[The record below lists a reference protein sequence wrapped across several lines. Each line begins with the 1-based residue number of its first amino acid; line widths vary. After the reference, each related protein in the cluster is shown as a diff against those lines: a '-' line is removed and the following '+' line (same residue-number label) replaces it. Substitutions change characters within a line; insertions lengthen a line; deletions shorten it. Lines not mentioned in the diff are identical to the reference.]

1 MQMLSLAEQFLSH
14 YQWTVA
20 LTSYQAAIP
29 WPDDVLF
36 NDCVPGFI
44 QPLLCKGK
52 SLRLVPK
59 GPYG

>member
-20 LTSYQAAIP
+20 LTSYQDAIP

-36 NDCVPGFI
+36 NDCVPGFNSAPSM
-44 QPLLCKGK
+44 QRK
-52 SLRLVPK
+52 VPK
-59 GPYG
+59 VSP

>member
-36 NDCVPGFI
+36 NDCVPGFNSAPSM
-44 QPLLCKGK
+44 QRK
-52 SLRLVPK
+52 VPK
-59 GPYG
+59 VSP